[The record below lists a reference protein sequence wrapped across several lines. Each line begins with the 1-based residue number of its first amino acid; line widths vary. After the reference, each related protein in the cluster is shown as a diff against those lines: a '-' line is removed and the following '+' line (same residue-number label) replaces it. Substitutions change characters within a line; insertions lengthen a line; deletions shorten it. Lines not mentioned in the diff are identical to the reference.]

1 MDPATMFAG
10 ASLLGSLFGGNDE
23 EAQPQRS
30 AESTG
35 YNALPPEAQRLYQQY
50 FSMLNNLGQNP
61 YDQRRMGFA
70 QKPND
75 IFGSQELYNLQQTQ
89 PGQGVR
95 PVGVQEPFNQVQ
107 RNAYGMHANP
117 DYSQAGL
124 SQYMQPFEAAR
135 NRALENINR
144 STNIA
149 HSDVADRTSALGTL
163 TRDGSINRQ
172 SPAIEEARARA
183 IADMEGMF
191 GEKALGLRE
200 MSLANMLGA
209 GNAIQGHNQAGLEA
223 ASGRGLAM
231 SNPEY
236 GRALAYMQLLAGLP
250 NAGMSNSVGAIAAQP
265 SPFRQAGNVGLAGFG
280 QHLGANSNNNSGGGW
295 WSNMFGN
302 NLGGRK

>member
-10 ASLLGSLFGGNDE
+10 ASLLGSLFGGNDQ
-23 EAQPQRS
+23 EAQPERRS
-30 AESTG
+30 ETTG
-35 YNALPPEAQRLYQQY
+35 YNALPPEAQRAYQQY

-89 PGQGVR
+89 PNQGVR
-95 PVGVQEPFNQVQ
+95 PIGVQEPFNQVQ
-107 RNAYGMHANP
+107 RNAFDMYAKP

-124 SQYMQPFEAAR
+124 SQYLQPFEAAR
-135 NRALENINR
+135 NRALESINR
-144 STNIA
+144 GTMGA
-149 HSDVADRTSALGTL
+149 HSDVADRSSQMGNLG
-163 TRDGSINRQ
+163 RNGAIDRQ
-172 SPAIEEARARA
+172 APAIEEARARA
-183 IADMEGMF
+183 IADMEGGF

-223 ASGRGLAM
+223 ASGKGLAM
-231 SNPEY
+231 SNPAF

-250 NAGMSNSVGAIAAQP
+250 NAGQSSSVGAIASQP
-265 SPFRQAGNVGLAGFG
+265 SPFKMAGNIGLAGFG